1 MMSTDKTED
10 ARIISKKNAKIHGYF
25 FEDLKEGMEAS
36 YTKTIND
43 TDVKIFSDVSGD
55 SNPIHLNNDFASD
68 TLFKVKVVHGMLT
81 ASLISTVI
89 GTKLPGPGCIY
100 IEQNLKFKAPVKIGD
115 TVTALCKIIGIISN
129 QHMIKMN
136 TTCNVAS
143 RVVIA
148 GDATILVPKRTSV
161 VGD

>member
-1 MMSTDKTED
+1 MSVDKTEVTK
-10 ARIISKKNAKIHGYF
+10 IISKYNAKLHGYF
-25 FEDLKEGMEAS
+25 FEDLKEGMKAS
-36 YTKTIND
+36 YTKIIND
-43 TDVKIFSDVSGD
+43 ADVKVFSNVSGD
-55 SNPIHLNNDFASD
+55 TNPLHLNNNFARDS
-68 TLFKVKVVHGMLT
+68 LFKGKVVHGMLT

-115 TVTALCKIIGIISN
+115 SVTALCEIIGIISN

-136 TTCNVAS
+136 TTCTVAS

-148 GDATILVPKRTSV
+148 GEATILVPKRTSV